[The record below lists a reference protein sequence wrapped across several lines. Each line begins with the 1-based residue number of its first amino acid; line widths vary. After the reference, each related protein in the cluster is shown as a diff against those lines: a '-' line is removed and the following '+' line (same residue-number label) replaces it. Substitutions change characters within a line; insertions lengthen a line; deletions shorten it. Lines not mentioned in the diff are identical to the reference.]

1 MKYDKLLMALI
12 LLGAVALFLMVG
24 NAFAG
29 EATVTW
35 TNPTTRTD
43 GSALAASQ
51 IGSTKIEWG
60 TCQGSSFGAAAWS
73 ASAVGAATSLVVQ
86 NLPAGTC
93 CFRAATIDT
102 SDLQSAWSAVASKVV
117 PIAPPNPPTL
127 VTIATYAYEFRPRVL
142 GGFKLV
148 RVADVQM
155 GIPCAE
161 IPGLTGAGFG
171 IADGKVAICGP
182 EEAI

>member
-1 MKYDKLLMALI
+1 MNYQKLLMALI
-12 LLGAVALFLMVG
+12 LFGAVALFLLAG
-24 NAFAG
+24 SAFAG

-43 GSALAASQ
+43 GSALTASQ

-60 TCQGSSFGAAAWS
+60 TCQGSSFGTAAGS
-73 ASAVGAATSLVVQ
+73 ASAAGAATSLVVP
-86 NLPAGTC
+86 NLSPGTY

-102 SDLQSAWSAVASKVV
+102 SGLQSAWSAVASKVV
-117 PIAPPNPPTL
+117 PVAPPNPPTL
-127 VTIATYAYEFRPRVL
+127 VTISTYAYEFRPRVL

-148 RVADVQM
+148 RVADVPM

-161 IPGLTGAGFG
+161 IPGLTEFSLG
-171 IADGKVAICGP
+171 IADGKVAVCGS
-182 EEAI
+182 EG

>member
-1 MKYDKLLMALI
+1 MKYQKLLMALI
-12 LLGAVALFLMVG
+12 MLGAVALFLMVG

-60 TCQGSSFGAAAWS
+60 TCQGSSFGAAAGS

-86 NLPAGTC
+86 NLPAGTY
-93 CFRAATIDT
+93 CFRAATIDAAG
-102 SDLQSAWSAVASKVV
+102 LQSGWSAVASKVV
-117 PIAPPNPPTL
+117 PVAPPNPPVI
-127 VTIATYAYEFRPRVL
+127 VTVSTYAYEFRPRVL

-161 IPGLTGAGFG
+161 IPGLTGSGFG

-182 EEAI
+182 EG